1 MVAATL
7 TKKVLEDR
15 RDRER
20 ERRASHG
27 GLPRREAGWCLG
39 VDVGTSEEGALW
51 LALLHWLGAGSRGWV
66 ELVASD
72 TRSRRRMARRRS
84 GWPQTWRRTWW

>member
-39 VDVGTSEEGALW
+39 IDVGTSEEGALW

-72 TRSRRRMARRRS
+72 ARLS
-84 GWPQTWRRTWW
+84 VIIFLATCPSLCSVSSE